1 MEKIFSGKSIIIC
14 VPNHFELPFRIKE
27 NLEFLGFQVFQ
38 LSHKEGFTLEKKY
51 LALHFL
57 NKIFKKDKTL
67 KARKK
72 AEFSEKNQI
81 NALENISKADYA
93 LIIRPDLL
101 SEKTIKKIKEK
112 AGKTIAYQWDG
123 IDRFPLVKEV
133 MHYFDRFFVFD
144 SRDIET
150 YTHCLPTT
158 NFYFDDVMEWTE
170 INNDVF
176 FVGTFMKNRINELS
190 ALSNF
195 FKAQNLSTKIFVK
208 KKKINKKEV
217 EKNLIFIDKEL
228 SFKEN
233 LQLLK
238 QSRIVLDFKNNI
250 HYGLS
255 FRTFESVGFEKKLIT
270 NNELVKNF
278 DFYHPKNIFVLEDNY
293 SEKELLKFIKQPY
306 ESLPKTIVEKYSF
319 TNWIKYV
326 LDYEPYQKIDLHYT
340 SS

>member
-27 NLEFLGFQVFQ
+27 NLEFLGFRVFF
-38 LSHKEGFTLEKKY
+38 LSHQEGFSLDKKD
-51 LALHFL
+51 LVKHFL

-72 AEFSEKNQI
+72 AGFSEKSQI
-81 NALENISKADYA
+81 NDLENINEADYA

-112 AGKTIAYQWDG
+112 AKKTIAYQWDG

-144 SRDIET
+144 SRDLEK
-150 YTHCLPTT
+150 YPHCLPTT
-158 NFYFDDVMEWTE
+158 NFYFDDVMEKTE
-170 INNDVF
+170 INHDVF
-176 FVGTFMKNRINELS
+176 FVGTFMKNRINELT

-208 KKKINKKEV
+208 KKKIDKKET

-238 QSRIVLDFKNNI
+238 QSRIVLDFKNDI

-270 NNELVKNF
+270 NNDLVKSF
-278 DFYHPKNIFVLEDNY
+278 DFYHPKNIFVLEEHY
-293 SEKELLKFIKQPY
+293 SEKELLEFIKQPY
-306 ESLPKTIVEKYSF
+306 ESLPKPIVEKYSF

-326 LDYEPYQKIDLHYT
+326 LDEEPYQKIDLHYT
-340 SS
+340 SL

>member
-1 MEKIFSGKSIIIC
+1 MEKIFSGKSIILC
-14 VPNHFELPFRIKE
+14 VPNHFELPFKIKE
-27 NLEFLGFQVFQ
+27 NLEFLGFTVYS
-38 LSHKEGFTLEKKY
+38 LSHEEGFSLEKKD
-51 LALHFL
+51 LVLHFI

-72 AEFSEKNQI
+72 AEFSEKIQI
-81 NALENISKADYA
+81 NFLEKINSADYA

-112 AGKTIAYQWDG
+112 AEKTIAYQWDG

-133 MHYFDRFFVFD
+133 MGYFDRFFVFD
-144 SRDIET
+144 SRDLEK
-150 YTHCLPTT
+150 YPLCLPTT
-158 NFYFDDVMEWTE
+158 NFYFDDLMEKTE

-176 FVGTFMKNRINELS
+176 FVGTFMKNRINELIS
-190 ALSNF
+190 LSDF
-195 FKAQNLSTKIFVK
+195 FKVENLKTKIFVK
-208 KKKINKKEV
+208 KKKISKKDL
-217 EKNLIFIDKEL
+217 EKNLIFINSEL
-228 SFKEN
+228 TFKEN

-270 NNELVKNF
+270 NNALVKNF
-278 DFYHPKNIFVLEDNY
+278 DFYHPKNIFVLEENY
-293 SEKELLKFIKQPY
+293 NDKELLEFIKQPY
-306 ESLPKTIVEKYSF
+306 KSLPNNIVEKYSF

-326 LDYEPYQKIDLHYT
+326 LDEEPYQKIDLHYT
-340 SS
+340 SF